1 MARVA
6 QVRTQADLA
15 MALGDLRLLTMSFAV
30 YWVADL
36 AVGCLFPLRWL
47 LRLVGFAGTW
57 RACDGLGHLTPG
69 FAAAA
74 HTTLVLLALRCI
86 DFVLPVVPP
95 FVFVGVVITW
105 QWLLLGALR
114 DVLRQA
120 RPGLAA
126 QAHILRW
133 VYAVIAVLQWI
144 DIGGAVGALLAL
156 LLLAVKWLWVV
167 GTFVTL
173 TQVERVAAVLLRG
186 GEPGPA
192 AAPHGAR

>member
-1 MARVA
+1 MGRVA

-15 MALGDLRLLTMSFAV
+15 MALGDFRLLTMSFAV
-30 YWVADL
+30 YWAADL

-57 RACDGLGHLTPG
+57 RACQGLGGLTPG
-69 FAAAA
+69 FAATAN
-74 HTTLVLLALRCI
+74 TTLVLLALRCI
-86 DFVLPVVPP
+86 DFVLPVVPG

-114 DVLRQA
+114 ELVGQA

-133 VYAVIAVLQWI
+133 GYAVVAVLAWI
-144 DIGGAVGALLAL
+144 GVGGAIGAVLAL
-156 LLLAVKWLWVV
+156 LLLAGKWLWVV
-167 GTFVTL
+167 ATFV
-173 TQVERVAAVLLRG
+173 
-186 GEPGPA
+186 
-192 AAPHGAR
+192 

>member
-1 MARVA
+1 MGRVA

-36 AVGCLFPLRWL
+36 AVGCLFPLHWL
-47 LRLVGFAGTW
+47 LRLVGFVGTW
-57 RACDGLGHLTPG
+57 RACDGLGQLVPG

-74 HTTLVLLALRCI
+74 NTTLVLLALRCV

-105 QWLLLGALR
+105 QWLLLGAVREL
-114 DVLRQA
+114 LAKA

-133 VYAVIAVLQWI
+133 VYAVIAVLAWI
-144 DIGGAVGALLAL
+144 GIGGAIGALLAL
-156 LLLAVKWLWVV
+156 LLLACKWLW
-167 GTFVTL
+167 
-173 TQVERVAAVLLRG
+173 
-186 GEPGPA
+186 
-192 AAPHGAR
+192 

>member
-1 MARVA
+1 MGRVA

-15 MALGDLRLLTMSFAV
+15 MALGDLRLLTMSFAL

-47 LRLVGFAGTW
+47 LRLVGIAGTW
-57 RACDGLGHLTPG
+57 RACSGLGYLTPG

-74 HTTLVLLALRCI
+74 HTTLVVLALRCI
-86 DFVLPVVPP
+86 GFVLPVVPP
-95 FVFVGVVITW
+95 FVFVGVIITW

-114 DVLRQA
+114 DLLRQA

-133 VYAVIAVLQWI
+133 IYAVLAVLAWI
-144 DIGGAVGALLAL
+144 GIGGAVGVVLAV
-156 LLLAVKWLWVV
+156 LLLAGKWLWVV
-167 GTFVTL
+167 AT
-173 TQVERVAAVLLRG
+173 
-186 GEPGPA
+186 
-192 AAPHGAR
+192 